1 MHKRTL
7 IVIGIIFLILF
18 GRIIF
23 TTLKLSPVLFQLI
36 FNNKVDIKKS
46 DGNINIL
53 LLGIGGVTND
63 SPNLS
68 DTIIFASIDQ
78 AKNKATLI
86 SLPRDLWS
94 PDLGNVGSRIN
105 FAYADGEA
113 KRKGGGLI
121 EVKAAVSKILGQPID
136 YGIRVDFAG
145 FVKAVDMVGGLD
157 IMVDNMFDDH
167 IYPIEGKEADSCS
180 KSDADIQSFLLTA
193 SASAD
198 ENKAMFFPCRYQ
210 QVHFDK
216 GLNHM
221 NGEQA
226 LEFVRS
232 RHAVGSEGSDFA
244 RSARQ
249 QKVIKAFKDKV
260 LSLGILLNPGK
271 IMSLYDILQNSIDTD
286 INQNEFDDFIRLAQQ
301 MKGAAITNTVLDYG
315 DSQTGRSGL
324 LINPD
329 SSDYGGAWVLIP
341 RIGVGNYSEIQKYVK
356 CEIAVG
362 NCAVSKTP
370 SY

>member
-1 MHKRTL
+1 M
-7 IVIGIIFLILF
+7 V
-18 GRIIF
+18 
-23 TTLKLSPVLFQLI
+23 TTVRLSPVLFQLI
-36 FNNKVDIKKS
+36 FNNKVEIKKS

-78 AKNKATLI
+78 VKNKVTLI

-94 PDLGNVGSRIN
+94 PDLGINGSRIN

-121 EVKAAVSKILGQPID
+121 EAEAAVSEILGQPID
-136 YGIRVDFAG
+136 YGIRVDVAG
-145 FVKAVDMVGGLD
+145 FAKAVDMIGGIDLT
-157 IMVDNMFDDH
+157 VDNTFDDN
-167 IYPIEGKEADSCS
+167 IYPIEGKEADSCN
-180 KSDADIQSFLLTA
+180 KSDSDIQSFLSTA
-193 SASAD
+193 SSSAD

-210 QVHFDK
+210 HVHFDK

-221 NGEQA
+221 NGAEA

-232 RHAVGSEGSDFA
+232 RHALGQEGSDFA

-260 LSLGILLNPGK
+260 LSMGILLNPGK
-271 IMSLYDILQNSIDTD
+271 IMGLYDILQNSIDTD

-301 MKGAAITNTVLDYG
+301 MKSATITNTVLDYG
-315 DSQTGRSGL
+315 DFQTGRSGL
-324 LINPD
+324 LINPN

-341 RIGVGNYSEIQKYVK
+341 RIGTKNYSEIQKYVK
-356 CEIAVG
+356 CEITIG
-362 NCAVSKTP
+362 NCTISRTP